1 MLYRCR
7 IVLHAICPPLYLH
20 RISYLV
26 SESWS
31 VMDFPLYLVAVSLLP
46 LALGSFPFSS
56 TLTTDPATGQALY
69 QLYWTFDNTQKT
81 ITFNVVVRTT
91 GWVGFGLSPDGGMVG
106 SDVVIGWIA
115 SDGSSHFHVSTR
127 GPHACCIAVRKY
139 NVGFPSL
146 CTFHAGSLRQCQCS
160 SSDRSQPGL
169 VPSVR

>member
-1 MLYRCR
+1 MQVIVMVFML
-7 IVLHAICPPLYLH
+7 PL
-20 RISYLV
+20 
-26 SESWS
+26 
-31 VMDFPLYLVAVSLLP
+31 LVAVSLLP
-46 LALGSFPFSS
+46 LALGSLPFSS

-69 QLYWTFDNTQKT
+69 QLYWTFDATQKT

-115 SDGSSHFHVSTR
+115 SDGSSHFHVSIR
-127 GPHACCIAVRKY
+127 GTHACMLYCRPKIQRCI
-139 NVGFPSL
+139 FPSL
-146 CTFHAGSLRQCQCS
+146 CTLHVGSLRQCQCS